1 MSVLTSVTMSDDGS
15 LVIPLEARQALG
27 MEKGGSLQLS
37 TSGDGLML
45 LPETEDFQGEILTP
59 ERKAELLLNNAFTR
73 EEWDEIVAT
82 LLADGIN
89 PTDFQSIDMSVRQ
102 TLQTDAEWKAL
113 VERKRAERERLEH
126 VA

>member
-1 MSVLTSVTMSDDGS
+1 MSVLTSVTMADDGS

-27 MEKGGSLQLS
+27 MELS

-113 VERKRAERERLEH
+113 VERKRAERERLEQ